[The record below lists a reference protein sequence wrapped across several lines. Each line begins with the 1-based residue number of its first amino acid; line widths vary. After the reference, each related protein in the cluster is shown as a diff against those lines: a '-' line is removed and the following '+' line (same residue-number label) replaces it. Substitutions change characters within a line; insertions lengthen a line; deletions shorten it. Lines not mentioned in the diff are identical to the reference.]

1 MAYCTCKYCGQS
13 FSLMITSDDLK
24 KQYTAAVSDLPAS
37 SLDSEGYLLWKPKF
51 QYLRVAVDNTYL
63 YYGNTSEK
71 STCIDYSMRVSIG
84 EPSIIFLIRDSSS
97 TFNGNFV
104 FQVFCTDK
112 TPVDGYYATYY
123 HLPYNAY
130 RGDSSSPSA
139 SSKGSFSNFSFF
151 EAGSTVSFPSWDN
164 VYCFYSD
171 TFRFVFSPLVV
182 RIKPTNGLV
191 DPSKDSTYGSSTR
204 PGSLIGDFNIV
215 NNNTTTK
222 VENTTIVNETN
233 NTYYNP
239 VTNETHNYNNW
250 TYDYSSRTYEF
261 NTGNTIT
268 YGDEYVTI
276 KEGDT
281 IYNIYYYVNPT
292 TPDPEPKPEPEPE
305 PGACQ
310 HSYTAEETNPATC
323 TDPGVRTYTCSQCGN
338 QYVEQIAALGHDWL
352 ASEVVA
358 DTYSLPEGTSCPD
371 CGGTNFT
378 QELDK
383 NTGIYSLTCSDC
395 QTTWTAEANVTYG
408 HTRYTC
414 SRCGESYE
422 DSNNPDRGLFAAIG
436 SFIAGGINW
445 AVDKLKQLIDSL
457 SGINEIFSG
466 FVDKVKEKSGAYPA
480 FLGAVLA
487 LLPDDL
493 MTVFWF
499 GIVAAIVLVVWKH
512 WFR

>member
-1 MAYCTCKYCGQS
+1 M
-13 FSLMITSDDLK
+13 
-24 KQYTAAVSDLPAS
+24 
-37 SLDSEGYLLWKPKF
+37 
-51 QYLRVAVDNTYL
+51 
-63 YYGNTSEK
+63 
-71 STCIDYSMRVSIG
+71 
-84 EPSIIFLIRDSSS
+84 
-97 TFNGNFV
+97 
-104 FQVFCTDK
+104 
-112 TPVDGYYATYY
+112 
-123 HLPYNAY
+123 
-130 RGDSSSPSA
+130 
-139 SSKGSFSNFSFF
+139 
-151 EAGSTVSFPSWDN
+151 
-164 VYCFYSD
+164 
-171 TFRFVFSPLVV
+171 LVK
-182 RIKPTNGLV
+182 IKPLSGLV
-191 DPSKDSTYGSSTR
+191 DTSKDNSYGSSTR

-305 PGACQ
+305 PEPGACQ
-310 HSYTAEETNPATC
+310 HSYTAEETTPATC
-323 TDPGVRTYTCSQCGN
+323 MDPGVRTFTCSKCGN
-338 QYVEQIAALGHDWL
+338 QYVEQIPALGHDWL

-466 FVDKVKEKSGAYPA
+466 FVDKVKEKSGEYPA

>member
-1 MAYCTCKYCGQS
+1 MG
-13 FSLMITSDDLK
+13 I
-24 KQYTAAVSDLPAS
+24 
-37 SLDSEGYLLWKPKF
+37 
-51 QYLRVAVDNTYL
+51 L
-63 YYGNTSEK
+63 YY
-71 STCIDYSMRVSIG
+71 D
-84 EPSIIFLIRDSSS
+84 FLIKYKPLTGLIDP
-97 TFNGNFV
+97 G
-104 FQVFCTDK
+104 K
-112 TPVDGYYATYY
+112 
-123 HLPYNAY
+123 
-130 RGDSSSPSA
+130 
-139 SSKGSFSNFSFF
+139 
-151 EAGSTVSFPSWDN
+151 
-164 VYCFYSD
+164 D
-171 TFRFVFSPLVV
+171 T
-182 RIKPTNGLV
+182 
-191 DPSKDSTYGSSTR
+191 TYGSSTR
-204 PGSLIGDFNIV
+204 PGALIGDFNIV

-250 TYDYSSRTYEF
+250 TYDYSSRTYNF
-261 NTGNTIT
+261 NTGDNISSSVT

-292 TPDPEPKPEPEPE
+292 TPDPEPKPEPEP
-305 PGACQ
+305 GACQ
-310 HSYTAEETNPATC
+310 HSYTAEETTPATC
-323 TDPGVRTYTCSQCGN
+323 TDPGVRTFTCSKCGN
-338 QYVEQIAALGHDWL
+338 QYVEQIPALGHDWL
-352 ASEVVA
+352 ASEVVDDA
-358 DTYSLPEGTSCPD
+358 YSLPKGTSCPD

-378 QELDK
+378 QALDK